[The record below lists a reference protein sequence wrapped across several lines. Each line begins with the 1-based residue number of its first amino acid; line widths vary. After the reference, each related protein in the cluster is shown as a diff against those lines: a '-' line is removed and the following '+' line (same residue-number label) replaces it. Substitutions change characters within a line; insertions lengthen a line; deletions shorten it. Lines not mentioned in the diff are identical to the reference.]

1 VKERGPAALAI
12 SAVAATTAYLFLPL
26 WWGALTGA
34 PRYFEWDVPEQ
45 YWPDLVYLCRSL
57 HRGELPYWNPYDRGG
72 YPYYADPQAGAY
84 HPLHWGLCAL
94 AGPAP
99 ARGWAELRVVLGF
112 ACAGGFGLLWLRRLG
127 ASWLAAAFG
136 AVAIECAPFMR
147 HNWELNLTAA
157 LGWAPMVLW
166 ALERLLQERRV
177 KDGALLALASGL
189 LVWTG
194 SPPVMW
200 LAGSFALLYALGRLV
215 ELRGDRAALGR
226 ALGILALG
234 ALLAAGLSAVV
245 LVPGRTLAGLSV
257 QAGRSYAS
265 IAEGGLTL
273 AQAGALLSPQ
283 DGNHLYLGLLVL
295 LLAPLAPLRA
305 PRLPG
310 LAVLGSLALLGFLLA
325 LGDHG
330 PLFRAAFDLVPGVR
344 WFRLPHRYEAWL
356 GLAMAALAAGGLD
369 AVLGWAAPRWPR
381 LEAPRAR
388 LALAILL
395 PLLVVLDVTRRM
407 PADRHTRG
415 DAPPGSDA
423 AAAVLARIPDRAGYR
438 VMDEFGIACRS
449 GTRLGLRE
457 LRGYQDPL
465 LLHAFERAIASLR
478 EHPGLAPQLNVRFAL
493 TGPHFLHGWDRHFLP
508 PPDTLRAL
516 PGATDR
522 GGGVIEFGGALPM
535 AYVVPREAVERV
547 PRREEALA
555 RTLAL
560 APAPIAVLEG
570 GDSGPRAPAPL
581 VPARVLG
588 FSPDALHLAAQADGD
603 AVLVV
608 NETWYPGWQA
618 TVDGA
623 PAEVE
628 RANGLVRALA
638 LGPGDHDVRLRFA
651 PPDGAPLRALLA
663 ASWALTLGLLVARR
677 RPGPRGPAGGGAA

>member
-1 VKERGPAALAI
+1 MKERAPAALAFA
-12 SAVAATTAYLFLPL
+12 AVAATTAYLFFPL
-26 WWGALTGA
+26 GWGALTFA

-72 YPYYADPQAGAY
+72 YPYYADPQSGAY

-99 ARGWAELRVVLGF
+99 DRGWAELRVVLGF

-127 ASWLAAAFG
+127 ASWLAAALG

-166 ALERLLQERRV
+166 ALERVLQERRAP
-177 KDGALLALASGL
+177 DAALLALAAGL

-200 LAGSFALLYALGRLV
+200 LAGSFTTLYALGRLV
-215 ELRGDRAALGR
+215 ELRREPALRR
-226 ALGILALG
+226 ALGLLALA

-245 LVPGRTLAGLSV
+245 LVPGRTLAAHSV
-257 QAGRSYAS
+257 QAGRSYED

-273 AQAGALLSPQ
+273 AQATALFAPQ
-283 DGNHLYLGLLVL
+283 DGNHLYVGLLVL
-295 LLAPLAPLRA
+295 LFAPLAALRA

-310 LAVLGSLALLGFLLA
+310 RAALGLLAAAGVLLA

-330 PLFRAAFDLVPGVR
+330 PLFRLAFDLVPGVR

-356 GLAMAALAAGGLD
+356 GLAMAPLAAGGLD
-369 AVLGWAAPRWPR
+369 AVRARAAARWPR
-381 LEAPRAR
+381 LETPRVTF
-388 LALAILL
+388 ALGILL
-395 PLLVVLDVTRRM
+395 PLVLVLDVTRRM
-407 PADRHTRG
+407 PAERHTRG
-415 DAPPGSDA
+415 DAPPGSDAA

-438 VMDEFGIACRS
+438 VMDEFGISCRA

-478 EHPGLAPQLNVRFAL
+478 EHPALAEQLNVRFAL
-493 TGPHFLHGWDRHFLP
+493 TGPHFLHGWNRHFLP
-508 PPDTLRAL
+508 PPETLRAL
-516 PGATDR
+516 PGAIDR
-522 GGGVIEFGGALPM
+522 GGGVIELGRALPM
-535 AYVVPREAVERV
+535 AYVVPQDAIERV

-560 APAPIAVLEG
+560 APAPIAILEG

-588 FSPDALHLAAQADGD
+588 FSPDAVHLHARAETD

-618 TVDGA
+618 TVDGI
-623 PAEVE
+623 PVEVE
-628 RANGLVRALA
+628 RANGLVRALP
-638 LGPGDHDVRLRFA
+638 LGPGEHDVRLRFA
-651 PPDGAPLRALLA
+651 PPEGAPLRALLA
-663 ASWALTLGLLVARR
+663 ASWLVTLALVVIRR
-677 RPGPRGPAGGGAA
+677 RASEVPPGPG